1 MLKLIEKRQSTR
13 IPFNSRRQ
21 VDKRDLKQIIEAA
34 RWSPTAHNMQ
44 NFEIVVVDDTK
55 ILKAIGNIKSQIS
68 EDFLR
73 ENYQQLSFSK
83 KELLSK
89 KVGILGSGFPPSW
102 RDPTKLD
109 AVAKESPPRPLS
121 QTIQGSPLL
130 LVVVYDPRKR
140 APASKGDFLG
150 ILSLGCAM
158 ENMWLMAQSL
168 GIGFQ
173 VMSIFSSV
181 AVEKEV
187 KRVLNIPGHMKI
199 AYAIRL
205 GYAQGKSTEYLRVRR
220 DLETLAHH
228 NQFGNLGL
236 G

>member
-1 MLKLIEKRQSTR
+1 
-13 IPFNSRRQ
+13 
-21 VDKRDLKQIIEAA
+21 
-34 RWSPTAHNMQ
+34 
-44 NFEIVVVDDTK
+44 
-55 ILKAIGNIKSQIS
+55 
-68 EDFLR
+68 
-73 ENYQQLSFSK
+73 
-83 KELLSK
+83 
-89 KVGILGSGFPPSW
+89 
-102 RDPTKLD
+102 
-109 AVAKESPPRPLS
+109 
-121 QTIQGSPLL
+121 
-130 LVVVYDPRKR
+130 
-140 APASKGDFLG
+140 
-150 ILSLGCAM
+150 M

-205 GYAQGKSTEYLRVRR
+205 GYAQGKSTEYLRVRWI
-220 DLETLAHH
+220 LETLAHH